1 VLIDSVEKLILFDR
15 SGDRLKLALD
25 EFQHNLSLD
34 QKNEFNSIA
43 SSIPTANDVVLF
55 TEEIDKKN
63 LGRKSRIMANYISGV
78 LESVQ
83 QYCAIID
90 TFVQSNPGIAALV
103 WGSVKF
109 VIMVFTIVFFILSR

>member
-1 VLIDSVEKLILFDR
+1 MFIDSVEKLILFDR

-25 EFQHNLSLD
+25 EFQHNLPPD

-55 TEEIDKKN
+55 TEEIEQKN
-63 LGRKSRIMANYISGV
+63 SGRKSRIMANRMSGV

-90 TFVQSNPGIAALV
+90 TFIQSNPGIAALV

-109 VIMVFTIVFFILSR
+109 VILVCTR

>member
-1 VLIDSVEKLILFDR
+1 
-15 SGDRLKLALD
+15 LKIALD
-25 EFQHNLSLD
+25 EFQHNLSPD

-109 VIMVFTIVFFILSR
+109 VILVFTIVFFRLSR